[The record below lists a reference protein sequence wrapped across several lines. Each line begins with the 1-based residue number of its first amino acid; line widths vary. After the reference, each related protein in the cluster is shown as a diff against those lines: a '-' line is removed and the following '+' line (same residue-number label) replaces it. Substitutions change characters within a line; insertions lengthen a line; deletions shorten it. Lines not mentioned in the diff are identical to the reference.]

1 MDLCLRGG
9 RVVLPDRVAA
19 GHSVWVADGHVV
31 TVAPDGAIEAGPGV
45 TVVDVTGRL
54 VGPGF
59 VDLLCHGGG
68 GVWTTE
74 DPVAASDY
82 HLAHGTTSMLAATA
96 LLATHEENLRAV
108 ATIADAVAAGR
119 TRNVEGI
126 HMEGPYLNPD
136 FGAYREWSRLPV
148 REEYL
153 GFVDAARGLLR
164 TMTIA
169 PELEGAAGLVHGL
182 QEATGGRMVFSVG
195 HSRATRHQIEALVP
209 GGLRLA
215 THLMNASGANPDPAR
230 YAGTREVGV
239 DEAVL
244 LDDGMWAAVIADA
257 AGRHVRPDLVRLIV
271 KVKGADR
278 VVAVTDCTAAHG
290 APVGGASGG
299 PEDINY
305 NDRGEIAGSAL
316 TMDAAVANL
325 ARHADLPVETAWR
338 MASHNPAAALGLL
351 DRVGQLLP
359 GRRANIVV
367 ADDDLIVEQVWL
379 DGVLIDRGQRA

>member
-1 MDLCLRGG
+1 MSLCLRGG
-9 RVVLPDRVAA
+9 RVVLPDRVVA
-19 GHSVWVADGHVV
+19 GHSVWVADGRVV
-31 TVAPDGAIEAGPGV
+31 TVAPDGEIKAGPGV

-59 VDLLCHGGG
+59 VDIHCHGGG
-68 GVWTTE
+68 GVWATE
-74 DPVAASDY
+74 DPVAASEY
-82 HLAHGTTSMLAATA
+82 HLAHGTTSMLATTA
-96 LLATHEENLRAV
+96 LLATHEDNLRAV
-108 ATIADAVAAGR
+108 ATIADAVTAGR
-119 TRNVEGI
+119 TRNIEGI

-136 FGAYREWSRLPV
+136 LGAYREWSRLPV

-153 GFVDAARGLLR
+153 GFVDASRGLLR

-169 PELEGAAGLVHGL
+169 PELEGAVAMVHGL

-195 HSRATRHQIEALVP
+195 HSRATRHQIEVLVP

-244 LDDGMWAAVIADA
+244 LDDGIWAEVIADA
-257 AGRHVRPDLVRLIV
+257 AGRHVRSDLVRFIV
-271 KVKGADR
+271 KVKGADK
-278 VVAVTDCTAAHG
+278 VVAVTDCTAAGG
-290 APVGGASGG
+290 APSGSAPHG
-299 PEDINY
+299 RGDINY

-316 TMDAAVANL
+316 TMDAAVRNL
-325 ARHADLPVETAWR
+325 ARHAGLPVETAWR

-367 ADDDLIVEQVWL
+367 ADDDLTVEQVWL
-379 DGVLIDRGQRA
+379 DGVLTEWGQRT